1 MMEEWDSRETTSI
14 SSFSEGDNT
23 TLKLYKTTS
32 NASDFQKTKTV
43 ENLLQ
48 FLRVIKF
55 Y

>member
-14 SSFSEGDNT
+14 SSFSEEIIP
-23 TLKLYKTTS
+23 LWKLYKTTS